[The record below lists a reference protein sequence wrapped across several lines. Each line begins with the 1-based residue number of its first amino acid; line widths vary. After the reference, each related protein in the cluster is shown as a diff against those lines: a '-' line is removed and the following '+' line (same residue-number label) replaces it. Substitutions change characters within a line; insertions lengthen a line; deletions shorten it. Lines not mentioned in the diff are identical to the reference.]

1 MSRVLSGLVLGPL
14 LVALVVGCAQTVPS
28 AAPGAP
34 PVRAGRPAGAA
45 AAPAAAPGAPTG
57 ARLEYFTGK
66 TLTVLVNFTA
76 GGPTDIFA
84 RMVAQYLDRHIPG
97 NPTVVVENKPGAGGV
112 IGANYLYN
120 VARKDGLTLGIFS
133 SPFAAQVIQGEGVQ
147 YDSAEFQWVG
157 GVSESQ
163 VTYARTSLGIK
174 TPRDLLSPSQEM
186 IVGGLSADSAKDLR
200 MRTFLNLLGAKYRY
214 VTGYPGQADVV
225 LAFRRGEVNVGDD
238 SLTSWITNVVPLV
251 KEGEAAP
258 IAQQGIV
265 KNGRVVRDPRVA
277 DIPTYFEIVE
287 QLKGDAATQTVDYRA
302 MSALIELGSVLRA
315 LVYPPGTDPV
325 LVQVMRKAVADT
337 FADPEFQAAAE
348 KQLGFQFEFVPGVAA
363 QTLAEKIIQGTNEDP
378 EPIDHLR
385 QLAKTGR

>member
-1 MSRVLSGLVLGPL
+1 MSRVAHRLMLCSLLVL
-14 LVALVVGCAQTVPS
+14 LVAGCAQTKS
-28 AAPGAP
+28 ADAP
-34 PVRAGRPAGAA
+34 AA
-45 AAPAAAPGAPTG
+45 QVAKAAPAAAAPSSG
-57 ARLEYFTGK
+57 LAPPAQAHPEYFAGK
-66 TLTVLVNFTA
+66 TLTVLVNFSA

-84 RMVAQYLDRHIPG
+84 RMVARYLDRHIPG

-120 VARKDGLTLGIFS
+120 AARKDGLTLGIFS
-133 SPFAAQVIQGEGVQ
+133 APFSAQVIQGEGLQ
-147 YDSAEFQWVG
+147 YDSAGFRWVG

-163 VTYARTSLGIK
+163 VTYARTSLGIN
-174 TPRDLLSPSQEM
+174 TPRELLSPSQEL

-200 MRTFLNLLGAKYRY
+200 MRTFFNLLGAKYRY

-225 LAFRRGEVNVGDD
+225 LAFRRGEINVGDD

-251 KEGEAAP
+251 KEGEATP

-265 KNGRVVRDPRVA
+265 QNGRVVRDPRIA

-287 QLKGDAATQTVDYRA
+287 QLKGVAAAQTLEYRA
-302 MSALIELGSVLRA
+302 LTAVIELGSVLRA

-325 LVQVMRKAVADT
+325 LVQAMSKAVADT

-348 KQLGFQFEFVPGVAA
+348 KQLGFQFEFIPAA
-363 QTLAEKIIQGTNEDP
+363 DAQSLAEKIIQDANNDA
-378 EPIDHLR
+378 EPLDYLK
-385 QLAKTGR
+385 QLAKSGR